1 MTQLINFSEKMK
13 ATTEGVLCFY
23 IHNCNNGFKQAILEH
38 KVGGDIKATWMA
50 CNEKETEYLIA
61 NFSK

>member
-1 MTQLINFSEKMK
+1 MK
-13 ATTEGVLCFY
+13 ATTECVLCFY

-38 KVGGDIKATWMA
+38 KVAGDIKATWMA